1 MPVDVSAHDEPRSPE
16 QKRRAMSW
24 AQRLKQVFSIDVTT
38 CAHCG
43 GAVRI
48 VASIEE
54 PTAIRAILAHF
65 EKHGALEQAHYRP
78 AARPAAG
85 RVTRCRPRSRQESQ
99 SPIRCGHDPQGCARP
114 CAGIR

>member
-1 MPVDVSAHDEPRSPE
+1 MLTLLACPLLLRLGPEVVNVSAHDEPRSPE

-24 AQRLKQVFSIDVTT
+24 AQRLKRVFSIDITT

-54 PTAIRAILAHF
+54 PTA
-65 EKHGALEQAHYRP
+65 
-78 AARPAAG
+78 
-85 RVTRCRPRSRQESQ
+85 
-99 SPIRCGHDPQGCARP
+99 
-114 CAGIR
+114 